1 MPRAGGVAVD
11 PCTRSSAA
19 ENHAAKAIQCVTKI
33 DTPAAFEM
41 SEPDLLLE
49 FLIVAFDAPAQFG
62 NINKRRKL
70 DVFRQG
76 REPVFGRLLLALGPL
91 DQQPFLRAR
100 FGELLVAVRRAN
112 AQASKVRRERRG
124 GAF

>member
-1 MPRAGGVAVD
+1 MVEATP
-11 PCTRSSAA
+11 SS
-19 ENHAAKAIQCVTKI
+19 
-33 DTPAAFEM
+33 AFEM

-49 FLIVAFDAPAQFG
+49 FLIVAFNAPTQFG

-91 DQQPFLRAR
+91 DQQPFLRVR
-100 FGELLVAVRRAN
+100 FGKLLVAVRRAN
-112 AQASKVRRERRG
+112 AQAGEARGERRG
-124 GAF
+124 GAVAPTDGLPRRLGLA

>member
-1 MPRAGGVAVD
+1 MVE
-11 PCTRSSAA
+11 AA
-19 ENHAAKAIQCVTKI
+19 
-33 DTPAAFEM
+33 PSAAFEM

-62 NINKRRKL
+62 NINKHRKL

-112 AQASKVRRERRG
+112 AQAGEARDEQRG
-124 GAF
+124 TAFAPADGLPR

>member
-1 MPRAGGVAVD
+1 VVVE
-11 PCTRSSAA
+11 AA
-19 ENHAAKAIQCVTKI
+19 
-33 DTPAAFEM
+33 PSAAFEM

-62 NINKRRKL
+62 DINKRRKL

-76 REPVFGRLLLALGPL
+76 REPVFGRLLLTLGPL

-100 FGELLVAVRRAN
+100 FGELLVAVDDTGFPKQGRYSVGVARQYCGQLGKQDNCQVAV
-112 AQASKVRRERRG
+112 SPSMKCSSD
-124 GAF
+124 

>member
-1 MPRAGGVAVD
+1 MVE
-11 PCTRSSAA
+11 AA
-19 ENHAAKAIQCVTKI
+19 
-33 DTPAAFEM
+33 PSAAFEM

-49 FLIVAFDAPAQFG
+49 FLIVAFDAPAQIG
-62 NINKRRKL
+62 NINKRCKL
-70 DVFRQG
+70 NAFWQG

-112 AQASKVRRERRG
+112 AQAGEARGARRG
-124 GAF
+124 GGLRAD